1 MTSPA
6 KIRANRRNGRKSRG
20 PRTRAGKAIAAGN
33 ARRHG
38 LTLPLGCDPALAGE
52 ADMLARQIAASVA
65 GTAADAHGHTLA
77 GRIAEAM
84 IDLRR
89 VRAAK
94 LPLLAALA
102 ADPRARRALF
112 SLARLERYE
121 RHAAARRKRAIRAF
135 DAALLPRRK
144 IDKTNPTEKRE

>member
-20 PRTRAGKAIAAGN
+20 PRTRAGKAMAARN

-38 LTLPLGCDPALAGE
+38 LTLPLLCDPALSDE
-52 ADMLARQIAASVA
+52 ADALARQIAASVA
-65 GTAADAHGHTLA
+65 GAAADARGHALA
-77 GRIAEAM
+77 GRIAEAI
-84 IDLRR
+84 IDLAR

-94 LPLLAALA
+94 LPLVAALA
-102 ADPRARRALF
+102 TDPRACRALF

-121 RHAAARRKRAIRAF
+121 RCAAARRKRAIRAF
-135 DAALLPRRK
+135 DAAVMPRSK
-144 IDKTNPTEKRE
+144 IYKTNPTEKAQ